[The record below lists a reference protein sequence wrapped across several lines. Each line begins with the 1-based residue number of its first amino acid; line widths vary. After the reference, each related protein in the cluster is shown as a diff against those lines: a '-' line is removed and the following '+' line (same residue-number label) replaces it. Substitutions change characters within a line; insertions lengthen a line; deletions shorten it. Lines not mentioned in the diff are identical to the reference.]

1 MPSPPLVNF
10 SEVESRRFDL
20 DVYRGRIVEGEE
32 RRLVDEILNARAD
45 LVVLRT
51 PCEQDVPGRL
61 ERYGLPLKVC
71 DTLVYYE
78 VPLARF
84 APATLRNF
92 DLDFVEYEPAADP
105 EMDALVAEVFSG
117 YRNHYST
124 NPLLAKDLVPG
135 YQEWTRGFARGREA
149 GKVAWI
155 VRRGGEAIAFATCSR
170 AGLEAEGV
178 LYGVRAAHS
187 GGGVYGDL
195 IRFTQGY
202 FKDLGCTSMKVSTQV
217 SNFGVQKVWVREGF
231 FMTSAY
237 YTLHLTT
244 MMGRGLRDVLERPV
258 LFTTEQV
265 EAFGALSGDRNPLH
279 FSDAAARERGF
290 EGRMAHGAL
299 LNASVSKIFGVE
311 RPGPG
316 TLFAG
321 FAYRFL
327 TPLYVGREY
336 QLRVGFFPREAT
348 SKFRRALATV
358 RDSRGALCAFAYSD
372 LVVR

>member
-1 MPSPPLVNF
+1 MTSSALVNF

-20 DVYRGRIVEGEE
+20 DVYRGMIVEGEE
-32 RRLVDEILNARAD
+32 RRLVDEILNVRAD

-51 PCEQDVPGRL
+51 PCEQAVLGRL

-78 VPLARF
+78 VSLANF
-84 APATLRNF
+84 TPAPLRNS
-92 DLDFVEYEPAADP
+92 DLEFVQYAPAADA
-105 EMDALVAEVFSG
+105 EMDALVAEIFSG
-117 YRNHYST
+117 YRNHYSA

-135 YQEWTRGFARGREA
+135 YQEWTRGFARGRAEE
-149 GKVAWI
+149 KIAWI
-155 VRRGGEAIAFATCSR
+155 VRRGGEPIAFATCSR
-170 AGLEAEGV
+170 EGLEAEGV
-178 LYGVRAAHS
+178 LYGVRSAHS

-195 IRFTQGY
+195 IRFTQGH
-202 FKDLGCTSMKVSTQV
+202 FKDQGCTSMKVSTQV
-217 SNFGVQKVWVREGF
+217 YNFGVQKVWVREGF

-244 MMGRGLRDVLERPV
+244 MMGRGLQDVLECPAV
-258 LFTTEQV
+258 FTAEQV
-265 EAFGALSGDRNPLH
+265 EAFGALSGDCNPLH
-279 FSDAAARERGF
+279 FSDAAARDRGF

-299 LNASVSKIFGVE
+299 LNATISRIFGVE

-336 QLRVGFFPREAT
+336 QLRVGFFPCEEK
-348 SKFRRALATV
+348 SKFRRALATA
-358 RDSRGALCAFAYSD
+358 RDSTGALCAFGYND
-372 LVVR
+372 LVLR